1 MSAQTPETR
10 TALEQSFI
18 DFCTNN
24 RVRAVS
30 LHCSLD
36 TSEGHR
42 FYTYAHPEG
51 EAKCVSAH
59 GPTIEAALTNTVAA
73 LSKPAMLADEA
84 LPVELAA

>member
-1 MSAQTPETR
+1 MA

-18 DFCTNN
+18 DFCTSN
-24 RVRAVS
+24 RLSAMS

-36 TSEGHR
+36 VSEGHR

-51 EAKCVSAH
+51 EAKCVSAN

-73 LSKPAMLADEA
+73 LNKRVTLADEA